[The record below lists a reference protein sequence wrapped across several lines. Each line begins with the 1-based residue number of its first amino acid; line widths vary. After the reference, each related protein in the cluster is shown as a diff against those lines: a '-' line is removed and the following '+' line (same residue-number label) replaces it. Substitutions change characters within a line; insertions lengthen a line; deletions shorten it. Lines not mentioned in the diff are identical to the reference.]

1 MYEIYDIHG
10 HFLPGMDDG
19 SANPEASIRMLEMS
33 FEQGI
38 CNMIATPH
46 YYPVESVEDFL
57 ARRQEAVQQ
66 LEEAVSRHP
75 GPLPRFLLGAEV
87 AYRPGLSYEPALEKL
102 CLGNSR
108 YLLLELPFHAW
119 GKDVARELRKLS
131 SVRGVVPILAHLE
144 RYLPLQTRDAWY
156 SVLDNDVL
164 VQMNAEALLQMR
176 TRGKALRL
184 LRSGTVHLLG
194 SDCHNTQKRPPNLGK
209 AAAYLEKK
217 HLEPILWDIAA
228 LSQELFSTE

>member
-1 MYEIYDIHG
+1 MYGLYDIHG

-19 SANPEASIRMLEMS
+19 SKSAEESVRMLEMS
-33 FEQGI
+33 YEQGI
-38 CNMIATPH
+38 ANMIATPH
-46 YYPVESVEDFL
+46 YYPVESVESFL
-57 ARRQEAVQQ
+57 SRRQEAVQR
-66 LEEAVSRHP
+66 LEKAISKHP

-102 CLGNSR
+102 CLGGTR
-108 YLLLELPFHAW
+108 YLLLELPFHVW

-131 SVRGVVPILAHLE
+131 SVRGIIPILAHLE
-144 RYLPLQTRDAWY
+144 RYAPLQTRDAWY
-156 SVLDNDVL
+156 QVLDNDVL

-184 LRSGTVHLLG
+184 LRRGTVHLLG

-217 HLEPILWDIAA
+217 HLEPILTDMEALCEDI
-228 LSQELFSTE
+228 FSIE